1 MVLKKV
7 ISSGQTGVERA
18 ALDTA
23 IKHLIYSWSGWVPRG
38 RLAEDGELSNS
49 YFGVDRPGCGLSECD
64 RSRTF
69 SARLRNIRDSDATLI
84 LRSSTMGTKLP
95 EGVKLII
102 KTCRKLEKPYRI
114 FDPYK
119 TGKVP
124 AVVRWICETELECDD
139 PDETRQIQTLNVVGP
154 RESDYQ
160 GIYEKTSIFFSDV
173 LSYVSQNESWGIK
186 IWALKHKPKRK

>member
-1 MVLKKV
+1 MGLKRV

-23 IKHLIYSWSGWVPRG
+23 IKHLVYYWSGYVPRG
-38 RLAEDGELSNS
+38 RLAEDGEMEDS
-49 YFGVDRPGCGLSECD
+49 YFDVDRPGCGLTECD

-69 SARLRNIRDSDATLI
+69 TARHRNIRDSDATLI

-95 EGVKLII
+95 QGVKLII

-124 AVVRWICETELECDD
+124 AVVRWICETELEGDE
-139 PDETRQIQTLNVVGP
+139 PGETRKIHTLNVVGP
-154 RESDYQ
+154 KESDCQ
-160 GIYEKTSIFFSDV
+160 GIYDRTLIFFSDV
-173 LSYVSQNESWGIK
+173 LSYVSQYENWGIK
-186 IWALKHKPKRK
+186 IWALKHKPTRK